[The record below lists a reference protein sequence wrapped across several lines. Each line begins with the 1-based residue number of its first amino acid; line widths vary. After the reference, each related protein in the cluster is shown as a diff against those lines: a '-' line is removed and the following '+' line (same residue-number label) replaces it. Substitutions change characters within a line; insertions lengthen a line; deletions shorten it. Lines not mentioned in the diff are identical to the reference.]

1 MIITIFLY
9 MTLVMFT
16 LNVFMNLLQI
26 SANIANGQK
35 SKPAVIA
42 LIAALVLIT
51 INIYCLFTI

>member
-16 LNVFMNLLQI
+16 LNIFINLLQI